1 MPVVIL
7 SLAGPICYRRAS
19 QSFPRDLSGFF
30 ARLLEVS
37 VISPQVRSV
46 FAAVYED
53 AAGPCRSDA
62 YAYMSEGVARMLGDA
77 NLGGPSSPGTAAGL
91 SAARRS
97 SLRCLAVFSGD
108 RESRTLELLNIA
120 FWCRHHL
127 RVVR

>member
-53 AAGPCRSDA
+53 AAGPCRSDS
-62 YAYMSEGVARMLGDA
+62 YEYMSEGVARMLRDVERQR
-77 NLGGPSSPGTAAGL
+77 T
-91 SAARRS
+91 
-97 SLRCLAVFSGD
+97 SGV
-108 RESRTLELLNIA
+108 RVVLELRLGYL
-120 FWCRHHL
+120 L
-127 RVVR
+127 RGAVVCGV